1 MKALVV
7 TYVPRGERS
16 RTKQLSDYAQ
26 ALLKSRKV
34 SINILDIAKD
44 IPDLFTP
51 KRLAAYYSRNYAGGK
66 LSPQEKALLK
76 KMDAMTRQLKAADL
90 VIVAYPMHNFSQPA
104 VVKAWF
110 DSVMQKG
117 ETWDMAQG
125 GYVGLLKGKK
135 ALVLSSSGGVY
146 EGDLAYLDHSASLSQ
161 IHLGFMGFEA
171 KAVTAAGINRYPE
184 KEQEI
189 LSGAKAKIKAILSAW
204 VG

>member
-1 MKALVV
+1 MNALIV

-16 RTKQLSDYAQ
+16 RTKQLADYA
-26 ALLKSRKV
+26 LGFLKSKKA
-34 SINILDIAKD
+34 SIDVLDLAKD
-44 IPDLFTP
+44 MPDLFSP
-51 KRLAAYYSRNYAGGK
+51 ERLAAYYFRNYAGGK

-76 KMDAMTRQLKAADL
+76 KMDAMTDQLKKADL

-125 GYVGLLKGKK
+125 GYVGLLKGKR
-135 ALVLSSSGGVY
+135 ALVISSSGGVY
-146 EGDLAYLDHSASLSQ
+146 EGDLAYLEHSASLSQ

-171 KAVTAAGINRYPE
+171 ASVTAAGINRYPE
-184 KEQEI
+184 KEAEI
-189 LSGAKAKIKAILSAW
+189 LTGAKVKIQAILSRWA
-204 VG
+204 V